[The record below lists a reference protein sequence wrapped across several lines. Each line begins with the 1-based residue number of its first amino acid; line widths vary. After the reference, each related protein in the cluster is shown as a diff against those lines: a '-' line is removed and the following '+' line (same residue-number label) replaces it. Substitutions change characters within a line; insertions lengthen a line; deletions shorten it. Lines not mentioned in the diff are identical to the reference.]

1 MTEIQQR
8 SADLT
13 NLIFAYDYY
22 TRCFHAA
29 MEECNMTV
37 ADIMVGEVTDE
48 NLVSMWNVMWGMLPD
63 SRAIHRQPF
72 DDLCDLC
79 TADYRGDEPP
89 TPI

>member
-8 SADLT
+8 SIDLT

-29 MEECNMTV
+29 LEACDMTV
-37 ADIMVGEVTDE
+37 GDIMVGEVADE
-48 NLVSMWNVMWGMLPD
+48 PLVRMWNVMWGMLPD

-79 TADYRGDEPP
+79 ATDYRADEPP
-89 TPI
+89 SLI

>member
-13 NLIFAYDYY
+13 NLIFVYDYY

-29 MEECNMTV
+29 MTACDMSLG
-37 ADIMVGEVTDE
+37 DILMGEVTDE

-63 SRAIHRQPF
+63 SKAIHRQPF

-79 TADYRGDEPP
+79 VADCRGAEPP
-89 TPI
+89 TLI